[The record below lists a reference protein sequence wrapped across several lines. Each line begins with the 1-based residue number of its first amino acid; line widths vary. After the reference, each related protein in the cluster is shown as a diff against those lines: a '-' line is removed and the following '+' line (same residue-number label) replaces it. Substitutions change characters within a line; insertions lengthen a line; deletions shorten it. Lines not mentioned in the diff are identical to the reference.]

1 MLTALADGIRAAD
14 PGLLR
19 STWGSDLGDTLPA
32 MLESLVCFQD
42 IKGLSPL
49 HLACIKGH
57 PEAAGVLME
66 LGANPFAVVRVVRV
80 SVGRVLGGPSWGV
93 RRVRAV
99 RGGAWGNASCVWD
112 FSGRDG

>member
-42 IKGLSPL
+42 SKGLSPL

-80 SVGRVLGGPSWGV
+80 LLAGFWGGELGGEEGACCEGWSLGQRVL
-93 RRVRAV
+93 
-99 RGGAWGNASCVWD
+99 CVG
-112 FSGRDG
+112 F